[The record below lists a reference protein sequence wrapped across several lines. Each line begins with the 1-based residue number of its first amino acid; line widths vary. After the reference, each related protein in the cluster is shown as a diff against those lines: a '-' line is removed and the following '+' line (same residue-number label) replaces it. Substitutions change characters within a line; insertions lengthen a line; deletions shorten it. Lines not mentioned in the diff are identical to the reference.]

1 MKTISATKFM
11 GGILLIVGTSI
22 GGGML
27 ALPVANAA
35 AGFVSSTLFLFACW
49 LLMTLGALLVLE
61 VNLWLPAGSNMVS
74 MAKATL
80 GKSGQVIAWISYLL
94 LLYALLSAY
103 ISGGADVLQS
113 LIAIIGIHLPEWSC
127 SILFVLLLGVVVVH
141 GIRSV
146 DYVNRGLML
155 SKLGVYLL
163 LILLIAPSVRL
174 PQLSGGHTY
183 MNGAIM
189 VLLTSFGFA
198 TIVPSLRS
206 YFHDDAAKLRRVI
219 IIGSLIPLFCYIVW
233 DAVIMGVI
241 PAAGDNGLMALMQ
254 SAHPT
259 SGLTND
265 LQSSIHNLYITSF
278 FRVFTTICMF
288 TAFLGVS
295 LCLYDFL
302 ADGLTLQKKGWHGVI
317 VAAMTFIPPL
327 AIVLF
332 YPGAFIHALHYAG
345 ILCVIL
351 LVLLPAA
358 MAWAGRYKIHY
369 KSHFQLAGGKIL
381 LSALMLVG
389 IIIILVSAVGSNYG
403 I

>member
-1 MKTISATKFM
+1 MKTISATKFI

-35 AGFVSSTLFLFACW
+35 AGFVSSTLVLVACW

-61 VNLWLPAGSNMVS
+61 VNLCLPAGSNMVS

-103 ISGGADVLQS
+103 ISGGADVFQS
-113 LIAIIGIHLPEWSC
+113 LIAIIGIHLPEWLC
-127 SILFVLLLGVVVVH
+127 SILFVLLLGAVVVH
-141 GIRSV
+141 GIKSV
-146 DYVNRGLML
+146 DYVNRGLMF

-163 LILLIAPSVRL
+163 LVLLIAPSVRL
-174 PQLSGGHTY
+174 PLLSGGHPASIT
-183 MNGAIM
+183 GAIM

-219 IIGSLIPLFCYIVW
+219 IIGSLIPLFCYIIW
-233 DAVIMGVI
+233 DAVIMGAI
-241 PAAGDNGLMALMQ
+241 PAAGGNGLMALMH

-259 SGLTND
+259 TGLTSD

-278 FRVFTTICMF
+278 FRVFTTICML

-302 ADGLTLQKKGWHGVI
+302 ADGLTLQKNGWHGVI
-317 VAAMTFIPPL
+317 VTATTFLPPL
-327 AIVLF
+327 VIVLF

-345 ILCVIL
+345 IMCVIL

-369 KSHFQLAGGKIL
+369 KSQFQLAGGKIVLSL
-381 LSALMLVG
+381 LILIGVFV
-389 IIIILVSAVGSNYG
+389 IIIISLVR
-403 I
+403 